1 MRKWLIGGVLLV
13 AALAIGA
20 IVVGPRLSGSAVK
33 AAAEAALA
41 SFPPEAK
48 LRHGELGYETGSDR
62 LILDTLA
69 FTVTDSAGRP
79 VDLAFEGIALD
90 GLKPLNA
97 RKVFDPA
104 AYEGAARDAA
114 ILPLAERAAAR
125 RLVVTSNGET
135 VTYADVELLKPAARQ
150 FSAPPPRS
158 LAELRSLDP
167 ARVEDMVR
175 AVTWA
180 GFRSGTVTVVGAGSK
195 EVARAAGLAMGPYD
209 GSRLARFEVTGLAAA
224 PENGTLALDTLWLEN
239 LDVAALAALRGG
251 DDAKAGAAFLAALAF
266 EKAALGNLSFADTAD
281 GSSGRL
287 GALKLNG
294 VGGARAQA
302 IGVSDFTVKTADGA
316 LQLGGIRLTGLD
328 ASRLQ
333 AALAEGREDV
343 SGGAV
348 RLAEYEMT
356 ALSVALPHG
365 GPVTVA
371 RVAVNGV
378 TYADDVPT
386 AGVLTVDDVKV
397 PVTAIDAEEDRRPFV
412 EMGYA
417 DLVFDLAADY
427 AYDPGRKLVDLR
439 KVELSMADGGVLSL
453 AAAIDGL
460 APDAFGGNP
469 MAAMAASADARI
481 RTVELSYAD
490 KSLVRRAIA
499 FAAKEQGTT
508 PAAIVA
514 DARRALE
521 AEAKSAKGNVTREAI
536 RSIVAFLENPGR
548 IVLRVAPSQPIGMNE
563 LEALGDDP
571 DLIAKALNLKVVAEA
586 P

>member
-1 MRKWLIGGVLLV
+1 MRKWLISGVLLV

-20 IVVGPRLSGSAVK
+20 IVVAPRLSGSAVK

-48 LRHGELGYETGSDR
+48 LRHGTLGYEAASDR
-62 LILDTLA
+62 LTLDTLA

-79 VDLAFEGIALD
+79 IDLAFEGLALD

-104 AYEGAARDAA
+104 AYEGGARDTATLA
-114 ILPLAERAAAR
+114 LAERAAAR
-125 RLVVTSNGET
+125 RLAVTSTGET
-135 VTYADVELLKPAARQ
+135 VTYADVELLKPATRQ
-150 FSAPPPRS
+150 FSAPPPHN
-158 LAELRSLDP
+158 LAELRALDP
-167 ARVEDMVR
+167 ARVEDLVR
-175 AVTWA
+175 AVSWA
-180 GFRSGTVTVVGAGSK
+180 GLRSGTVTVVGAGSK
-195 EVARAAGLAMGPYD
+195 EIARAAGLALGPYD

-224 PENGTLALDTLWLEN
+224 PENGTLALDTLSVDQ

-266 EKAALGNLSFADTAD
+266 EKAALGNLSFTDAAD
-281 GSSGRL
+281 GSSGGLGRL
-287 GALKLNG
+287 ELDGI
-294 VGGARAQA
+294 GGAKAKA
-302 IGVSDFTVKTADGA
+302 IGVSDLSVKTADGA
-316 LQLGGIRLTGLD
+316 LQLGGIRLAGLD

-333 AALAEGREDV
+333 SALAEGREEIG
-343 SGGAV
+343 SGAV
-348 RLAEYEMT
+348 RLDEYEMT

-378 TYADDVPT
+378 TYAGDVPT

-397 PVTAIDAEEDRRPFV
+397 PVTAIESEEDRKPFV
-412 EMGYA
+412 DMGYS

-427 AYDPGRKLVDLR
+427 SYDPGQKLVDLR
-439 KVELSMADGGVLSL
+439 KMELSMADGGVVSL
-453 AAAIDGL
+453 AAAVDGI

-508 PAAIVA
+508 PAAIIA
-514 DARRALE
+514 GARRSLE
-521 AEAKSAKGNVTREAI
+521 AEAKSAKGNVTRDAI

-548 IVLRVAPSQPIGMNE
+548 IVLRVAPSQPIGVGE